1 VVLYSSSVA
10 AFVKSGLHFCF
21 KWFICFARNLFHD
34 TLIHFL
40 SLSVALRI
48 LIGERLAVENVHHT
62 FAHKPLL

>member
-1 VVLYSSSVA
+1 MLNIFALNGLFVLHEISSD
-10 AFVKSGLHFCF
+10 
-21 KWFICFARNLFHD
+21 D